1 MSDYYCLYCGSCMK
15 ALTFRRPYFVHV
27 LMTPFE
33 LHWKFAMEINV
44 LYHHTQAIE
53 CTVTKCDEIATRQ
66 MHSKLIPMYH
76 L

>member
-1 MSDYYCLYCGSCMK
+1 
-15 ALTFRRPYFVHV
+15 VHV

-76 L
+76 F